1 MSFGKITFI
10 TTISGAGYNTCQF
23 LRYERVREEYHNNKI
38 KATLAGA
45 LGGLVWP
52 ISIGMHSGVMM
63 GSYLNDYINKYNE
76 QNKD

>member
-1 MSFGKITFI
+1 MSFGKITFV

-23 LRYERVREEYHNNKI
+23 LRYEKVKKDYNNVQI

-63 GSYLNDYINKYNE
+63 GSYLNDFLNKYNHN
-76 QNKD
+76 QK